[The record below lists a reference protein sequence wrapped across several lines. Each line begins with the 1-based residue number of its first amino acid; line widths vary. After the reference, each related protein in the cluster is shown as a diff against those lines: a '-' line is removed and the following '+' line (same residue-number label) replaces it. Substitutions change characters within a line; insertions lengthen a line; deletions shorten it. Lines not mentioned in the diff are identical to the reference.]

1 MPDREEDKARLR
13 RKASQ
18 EAIALAMQ
26 SRWQEA
32 VVVNQNIIDNFP
44 TDVDAYNRMGRA
56 YTELG
61 EFARAKEAYSKT
73 LELDPDNAIAQ
84 KNLNRLSLLR
94 EPKVPMREE
103 RREVAPNLFIG
114 EMGKAG
120 VVNLQNLASEEVLA
134 QMAAGNRV
142 NLKVRNGQLIVE
154 NEDGEYLG
162 MVEPQHGL
170 RLAKLMEGGNKYTA
184 AIVSMNNDKARILV
198 RETFQHPSQS
208 GRLSFPVKAMEGF
221 QPHVRDTLLRHGTV
235 EEEALEE
242 AELAELEEGEL
253 LPDGFSIFEGV
264 PAAEEEEEAPLEED
278 LIEED

>member
-44 TDVDAYNRMGRA
+44 TDVDAYNRLGRA

-61 EFARAKEAYSKT
+61 EFAKAKEAYGKT
-73 LELDPDNAIAQ
+73 LELDSDNAIAQ

-94 EPKVPMREE
+94 EPKAPVREE
-103 RREVAPNLFIG
+103 RREVAPKLFIG
-114 EMGKAG
+114 EMGKSG
-120 VVNLQNLASEEVLA
+120 VVNLQNLAPEEMLA
-134 QMAAGNRV
+134 HMTAGNRV

-154 NEDGEYLG
+154 NEHGEYLG

-170 RLAKLMEGGNKYTA
+170 RLAKLMEGGNRYTA
-184 AIVSMNNDKARILV
+184 AIVSMDHERARILV
-198 RETFQHPSQS
+198 SETFQHPSQA

-221 QPHVRDTLLRHGTV
+221 QPHIRDTLLRHGTV

-242 AELAELEEGEL
+242 ADYAELEEGEL
-253 LPDGFSIFEGV
+253 LPEGFSIFEGV
-264 PAAEEEEEAPLEED
+264 PPVDEEEGPMEED

>member
-44 TDVDAYNRMGRA
+44 TDVDAYNRLGRA

-61 EFARAKEAYSKT
+61 EFAKAKEAYGKT
-73 LELDPDNAIAQ
+73 LELDSDNAIAQ

-94 EPKVPMREE
+94 EPKAPVREE
-103 RREVAPNLFIG
+103 RREVAPKLFIG
-114 EMGKAG
+114 EMGKSG
-120 VVNLQNLASEEVLA
+120 VVNLQNLAPEEMLA
-134 QMAAGNRV
+134 HMTAGNRV

-154 NEDGEYLG
+154 NEHGEYLG

-170 RLAKLMEGGNKYTA
+170 RLAKLMEGGNRYTT
-184 AIVSMNNDKARILV
+184 AIVSMDHERARILV
-198 RETFQHPSQS
+198 SETFQHPSQA

-221 QPHVRDTLLRHGTV
+221 QPHIRDTLLRHGTV

-242 AELAELEEGEL
+242 ADYAELEEGEL
-253 LPDGFSIFEGV
+253 LPEGFSIFEGV
-264 PAAEEEEEAPLEED
+264 SPVDEEEGPMEED

>member
-1 MPDREEDKARLR
+1 
-13 RKASQ
+13 
-18 EAIALAMQ
+18 MQ

-44 TDVDAYNRMGRA
+44 TDVDAYNRLGRA

-61 EFARAKEAYSKT
+61 EFAKAKEAYGKT
-73 LELDPDNAIAQ
+73 LELDSDNAIAQ

-94 EPKVPMREE
+94 EPKAPVREE
-103 RREVAPNLFIG
+103 RREVAPKLFIG
-114 EMGKAG
+114 EMGKSG
-120 VVNLQNLASEEVLA
+120 VVNLQNLAPEEMLA
-134 QMAAGNRV
+134 HMTAGNRV

-154 NEDGEYLG
+154 NEHGEYLG

-170 RLAKLMEGGNKYTA
+170 RLAKLMEGGNRYTA
-184 AIVSMNNDKARILV
+184 AIVSMDHERARILV
-198 RETFQHPSQS
+198 SETFQHPSQA

-221 QPHVRDTLLRHGTV
+221 QPHIRDTLLRHGTV

-242 AELAELEEGEL
+242 ADYAELEEGEL
-253 LPDGFSIFEGV
+253 LPEGFSIFEGV
-264 PAAEEEEEAPLEED
+264 PPVDEEEGPMEED

>member
-1 MPDREEDKARLR
+1 MADREEDKARLQ

-44 TDVDAYNRMGRA
+44 TDIDAYNRLGRA
-56 YTELG
+56 YTELR
-61 EFARAKEAYSKT
+61 EFAKAREAYGKT
-73 LELDPDNAIAQ
+73 LELHPENTIAQ
-84 KNLNRLSLLR
+84 KNMNRISKLW
-94 EPKVPMREE
+94 ETKVPVREE

-120 VVNLQNLASEEVLA
+120 VVNLQNLAPDEVLA
-134 QMAAGNRV
+134 QMVAGNQV
-142 NLKVRNGQLIVE
+142 NLKVRNGQLIA
-154 NEDGEYLG
+154 EDEAGEYLG

-184 AIVSMNNDKARILV
+184 AVVSMDHEKERILV
-198 RETFQHPSQS
+198 RETFQHPGQS
-208 GRLSFPVKAMEGF
+208 GRLSFPLKAMEGF
-221 QPHVRDTLLRHGTV
+221 QTHVRDTLLRHSTV
-235 EEEALEE
+235 EEDAFEE
-242 AELAELEEGEL
+242 TGYIELEEGEL
-253 LPDGFSIFEGV
+253 LPEGFSIFEGIS
-264 PAAEEEEEAPLEED
+264 PMDEEEDQQEED

>member
-44 TDVDAYNRMGRA
+44 TDVDAYNRLGRA

-61 EFARAKEAYSKT
+61 EFAKAKEAYGKT
-73 LELDPDNAIAQ
+73 LELNSDNAIAK

-94 EPKVPMREE
+94 EPKAPVREE

-120 VVNLQNLASEEVLA
+120 VVNLQSLAPEEVLA

-142 NLKVRNGQLIVE
+142 NLKVRNGQLLVE
-154 NEDGEYLG
+154 NEHGEYLG

-184 AIVSMNNDKARILV
+184 AIVSMDHEKARILV
-198 RETFQHPSQS
+198 RETFQHPSQA
-208 GRLSFPVKAMEGF
+208 GRLSFSVKAIEGF

-242 AELAELEEGEL
+242 ADYAELEEGEL
-253 LPDGFSIFEGV
+253 LPDGFSIFEGAP
-264 PAAEEEEEAPLEED
+264 PADEEEGPMEED